1 VIWIVNASTNSSDD
15 APVLDLVPTVRERT
29 IRCDSSG
36 VSAKKLA
43 ASGLPPKRS
52 YDPTP
57 IFLMIEIGNLRNLR
71 GIAEE
76 FQERILSESL
86 IPQAVRR

>member
-1 VIWIVNASTNSSDD
+1 MIWIVNASTNSSDD
-15 APVLDLVPTVRERT
+15 APVFDLVPTVRERT
-29 IRCDSSG
+29 IRRVSSG

-43 ASGLPPKRS
+43 ASGLPTKRS

-76 FQERILSESL
+76 FQERILSDSL